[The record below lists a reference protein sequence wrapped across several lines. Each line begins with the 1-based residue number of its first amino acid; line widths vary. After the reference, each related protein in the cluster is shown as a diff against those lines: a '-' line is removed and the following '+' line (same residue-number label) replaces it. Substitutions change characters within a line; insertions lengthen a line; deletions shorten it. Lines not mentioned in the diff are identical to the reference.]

1 MSLNVYQSRI
11 DDLTRQV
18 NNLKKQKTDAE
29 ETIKQNQEI
38 NSLTPTN
45 ASSDDYKRDIEIMK
59 LNKQIEG
66 WDDAIKRNKSEIERL
81 QRKELSAI
89 EKTANRLQ
97 EARTS
102 TITNRVDLH
111 NLGVGLEEFKKQI
124 AASRA
129 TPSTPTKSTTFTER
143 LTQRFTRTAA
153 PIPAAVASRLNIED
167 IDAQLANISL
177 ADATRGSVRE
187 LTAEERE
194 KIAEEMENFGG
205 SRRKC
210 SRRRTNKKTKRR
222 KTNKR
227 NRRNSRKRS
236 YKKSKKYLK

>member
-1 MSLNVYQSRI
+1 MSLNVNQPRI

-29 ETIKQNQEI
+29 ETIKRNQGI
-38 NSLTPTN
+38 NSLLNTATP
-45 ASSDDYKRDIEIMK
+45 DDKKRDIEIMK

-66 WDDAIKRNKSEIERL
+66 WDDAIKRNISEIERL
-81 QRKELSAI
+81 QRRELSAT

-102 TITNRVDLH
+102 TITNRVELH
-111 NLGVGLEEFKKQI
+111 NLGVGLQEFNKQI

-143 LTQRFTRTAA
+143 LT
-153 PIPAAVASRLNIED
+153 SRLNIED
-167 IDAQLANISL
+167 ELADISL
-177 ADATRGSVRE
+177 AEAVNGKTAVRE
-187 LTAEERE
+187 LTA
-194 KIAEEMENFGG
+194 AEMAKLDDMLADLEGG
-205 SRRKC
+205 KRKR
-210 SRRRTNKKTKRR
+210 SRRRKTNTKRR

-236 YKKSKKYLK
+236 CRK